1 MGNCSTST
9 NLVDFSLSPLRSM
22 VERLVKDSRG
32 TDSGFYS
39 GTDEPEPL
47 ELTHINVE
55 ASLLALAGKLQ
66 VNDD

>member
-1 MGNCSTST
+1 
-9 NLVDFSLSPLRSM
+9 M